1 MGRRKGRRERS
12 GAASIEGPPAFMAE
26 GTVRVQK
33 YLQFS
38 AIPRH
43 FEAAKWSLCIE
54 CIVAVDPRGRRID
67 ARVTWRTLPCI
78 LRHGSIM
85 MPNVLQ

>member
-1 MGRRKGRRERS
+1 MGRGEGRSERS

-26 GTVRVQK
+26 ETVRVQK

-43 FEAAKWSLCIE
+43 FEATKWSLCIK
-54 CIVAVDPRGRRID
+54 CIVAVDPRARTKD
-67 ARVTWRTLPCI
+67 ARVTRRTLPCI
-78 LRHGSIM
+78 LRHCSIM